1 MNNLFPIEKVKEN
14 ATIENS
20 NCLSIKFIPMP
31 QPEARTDDRK

>member
-20 NCLSIKFIPMP
+20 NCLSIKFIRMT
-31 QPEARTDDRK
+31 QPETRTDDRK

>member
-31 QPEARTDDRK
+31 